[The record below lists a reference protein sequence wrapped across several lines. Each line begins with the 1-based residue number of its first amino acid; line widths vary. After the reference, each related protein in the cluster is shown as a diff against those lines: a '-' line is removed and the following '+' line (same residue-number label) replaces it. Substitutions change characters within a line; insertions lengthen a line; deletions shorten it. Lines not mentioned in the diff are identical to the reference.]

1 MMSDSIGALKR
12 LKLIIMTEDKDRREK
27 LYKEW
32 VDQWVENYYENQLI
46 LDTTKI
52 PSSLKDMFMMK
63 ITQDIVLKM
72 LEECVNVNVQARKIE
87 AEMLILRKTPK
98 KK

>member
-1 MMSDSIGALKR
+1 MTSDSIGALKR
-12 LKLIIMTEDKDRREK
+12 LKTIMLTEDKDRREK

-32 VDQWVENYYENQLI
+32 VDQWVESYYENQLI
-46 LDTTKI
+46 LDTSKI

-72 LEECVNVNVQARKIE
+72 LEECVNVNVQSRKIE

-98 KK
+98 QK